1 MGAIVI
7 LLVLGICVFLI
18 WFFDAVMK
26 DSSMDDSEVYID
38 LRLERTRMNAARA
51 RSSAARVRSYE
62 QSAVRT
68 ARNQD
73 PVRRAG

>member
-26 DSSMDDSEVYID
+26 DASMDDSEVYID
-38 LRLERTRMNAARA
+38 LRLERTRRN
-51 RSSAARVRSYE
+51 AARVRSYE
-62 QSAVRT
+62 KSVVRT
-68 ARNQD
+68 AANQD
-73 PVRRAG
+73 PMRRAG